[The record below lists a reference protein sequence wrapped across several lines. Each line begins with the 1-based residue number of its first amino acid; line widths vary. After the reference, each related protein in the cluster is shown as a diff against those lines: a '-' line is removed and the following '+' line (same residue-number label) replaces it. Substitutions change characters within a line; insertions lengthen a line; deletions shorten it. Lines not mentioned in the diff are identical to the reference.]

1 MLESI
6 DGYRIDIKWALRF
19 LGLASY
25 ISKWSKDPSTK
36 VGAVIAQGNRI
47 VSLGYNGFP
56 AGIADSSY
64 RLEDRDT
71 KLDIVIHAEENAIL
85 FARRSLVGCTL
96 FVNRIPCPRC
106 MAKIIQTGISSV
118 FYEENVEFEN
128 RYENEVIL
136 TKELAREASVAMFKL
151 SDGVIVN
158 A

>member
-56 AGIADSSY
+56 ASC
-64 RLEDRDT
+64 
-71 KLDIVIHAEENAIL
+71 
-85 FARRSLVGCTL
+85 RRERHPVCQTL
-96 FVNRIPCPRC
+96 TSWMYAV
-106 MAKIIQTGISSV
+106 
-118 FYEENVEFEN
+118 
-128 RYENEVIL
+128 
-136 TKELAREASVAMFKL
+136 REQNSMP
-151 SDGVIVN
+151 
-158 A
+158 